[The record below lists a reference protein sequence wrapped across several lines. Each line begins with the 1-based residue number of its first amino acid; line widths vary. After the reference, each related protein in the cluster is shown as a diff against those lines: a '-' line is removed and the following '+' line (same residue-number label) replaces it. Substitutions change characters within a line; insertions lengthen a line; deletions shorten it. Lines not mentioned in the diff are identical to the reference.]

1 MNIMVQTLLASTEV
15 MIMSTDLSS
24 LLNALMASGGREAIA
39 GKEAGLKKLAE
50 SGAGMK
56 IGRELGGDEAFKSA
70 LERGDTEA
78 VRKRLAE
85 LLKTK
90 EGAQLAQSLSE
101 LMK

>member
-50 SGAGMK
+50 IEK
-56 IGRELGGDEAFKSA
+56 I
-70 LERGDTEA
+70 
-78 VRKRLAE
+78 
-85 LLKTK
+85 
-90 EGAQLAQSLSE
+90 
-101 LMK
+101 